1 MNSHSEYMEHRII
14 VNMAC
19 GLANRMFQYAFYQY
33 LLKNGYDVY
42 VDYFTTK
49 TLAHEEVAWERIFP
63 QAIFRQASEKDIRS
77 LGEDTICF
85 PKYVGN
91 FSLSYYRFLWY
102 D

>member
-33 LLKNGYDVY
+33 LLKNG
-42 VDYFTTK
+42 DYFTTK

-77 LGEDTICF
+77 LGEDTKFF
-85 PKYVGN
+85 PIL
-91 FSLSYYRFLWY
+91 LSFFMV
-102 D
+102 